1 MKLHKKVAHFFK
13 KPKKAPSALQ
23 FIETEEARQRHEL
36 TDAEIKLR
44 MERIDHDFRLAFK
57 LLKGHPS
64 TVSFFGSSVI
74 PRTSPYYVNARTLA
88 RRIVEELRLTVVSGA
103 GPGIM
108 EAANRGAWE
117 AKGDSVGMAIQLPHE
132 QDTNHYVTRSADFYY
147 FFSRKVALTFTAR
160 AYVFFPGGY
169 GTLDE
174 LFEILTLKKNGKI
187 PPLPIILVES
197 DFWRPLHH
205 FLEFRVYEKTHAI
218 NKADMKLYT
227 ITDDLDLVI
236 RILAG
241 EAAPQ

>member
-1 MKLHKKVAHFFK
+1 MRLRHLFGKKK
-13 KPKKAPSALQ
+13 KRQSALQ
-23 FIETEEARQRHEL
+23 FIAAEEARQRHEL
-36 TDAEIKLR
+36 TDQEIRER

-74 PRTSPYYVNARTLA
+74 PESSSYYANARKLA
-88 RRIVEELRLTVVSGA
+88 RLIVEQLGLTVVSGA

-108 EAANRGAWE
+108 EAANRGAYE

-132 QDTNHYVTRSADFYY
+132 QDTNHFVTRSADFYY

-187 PPLPIILVES
+187 PPIPIILFEH
-197 DFWRPLHH
+197 DFWNPLHKY
-205 FLEFRVYEKTHAI
+205 LEGVVYEKTKAI
-218 NKADMKLYT
+218 TKADMQLYI
-227 ITDDLDLVI
+227 ITDDMEEVLD
-236 RILAG
+236 ILAG
-241 EAAPQ
+241 KGV

>member
-1 MKLHKKVAHFFK
+1 MKLTNIFK
-13 KPKKAPSALQ
+13 KPKKRQSALQ
-23 FIETEEARQRHEL
+23 FIAAEEARQRHEL
-36 TDAEIKLR
+36 SNAEIKER

-57 LLKGHPS
+57 LLRGHPS
-64 TVSFFGSSVI
+64 TVTFFGSSVI
-74 PRTSPYYVNARTLA
+74 PETDKYYANARKLS
-88 RRIVEELRLTVVSGA
+88 RMIVEQLGLTVVSGA

-108 EAANRGAWE
+108 EAANRGAFE

-187 PPLPIILVES
+187 PPIPIILFES
-197 DFWRPLHH
+197 DFWNPLHH
-205 FLEFRVYEKTHAI
+205 YLKETVYEKTKAI
-218 NKADMKLYT
+218 TKGDMDLYV
-227 ITDDLDLVI
+227 ITDDMDEVLN
-236 RILAG
+236 ILAG
-241 EAAPQ
+241 RGM